1 MKEFIV
7 IPAYNE
13 EKTIR
18 KVIKDL
24 KEHDYE
30 NIVVVDDNSR
40 DNTSKITSD
49 EGATVLKHMINRGQG
64 AALKTGINYALK
76 QDADI
81 IVTFDADGQ
90 HKAEDIERLIKPVEE
105 GKVDICLGSRFL
117 DKKSNVPFLKK
128 VVLKC
133 GIYVIRLM
141 YGIKLTDV
149 HNGLRAM
156 SNEAAKKIEIKS
168 NRMEHASEIIEEIK
182 KKRLR
187 YKEVPVNIRYTEY
200 SKQKGQSSWNALRI
214 FVKMLLKKL
223 ID

>member
-24 KEHDYE
+24 KKNGYG

-40 DNTSKITSD
+40 DNTSKVASD
-49 EGATVLKHMINRGQG
+49 ESTTVLKHIVNRGQG
-64 AALKTGINYALK
+64 AALKTGIDYALK
-76 QDADI
+76 KDADI

-90 HKAEDIERLIKPVEE
+90 HRAEDIEKLIKPVKE

-117 DKKSNVPFLKK
+117 DKKSNVPFFKRI
-128 VVLKC
+128 VLKC
-133 GIYVIRLM
+133 GIYVIRTM

-156 SNEAAKKIEIKS
+156 SKKSAKKIEIKS

-182 KKRLR
+182 KKRLK
-187 YKEVPVNIRYTEY
+187 YKEVPVNIRYTDY
-200 SKQKGQSSWNALRI
+200 SKKKGQSSWNALRI